1 MHDTQPF
8 AARALLELL
17 RRSPQT
23 YWTAAAAASAT
34 GVSVEDAT
42 KAFATLQ
49 AAGLIEEAR
58 GSTAFRCAG
67 DASL

>member
-1 MHDTQPF
+1 MHDALSFT
-8 AARALLELL
+8 ARALLELL

-34 GVSVEDAT
+34 GVAVEDAT

-49 AAGLIEEAR
+49 AAGLVEEAR
-58 GSTAFRCAG
+58 GSAAFRCAG
-67 DASL
+67 DSSL